1 MKNYYSSGFKLGIL
15 GGGQLGRMLLAETQK
30 FDIHTAILESNKN
43 APCAEICNTF
53 VVGDLLDFDAV
64 YNFGKTVD
72 VLTIEIENIN
82 LDALDKLEQE
92 GLTIYPKPKDL
103 RIIQNKARQK
113 NFYIDHQIPT
123 AEFSHYAY
131 LEELIHSF
139 ENNIIQ
145 FPFVWK
151 AARFG
156 YDGNGVKIVRNI
168 EDLASLPNVE
178 CITEKLIPFKNELAV
193 IVARNAAGEVK
204 TYPVV
209 EMEFHPE
216 ANQVEYV
223 ICPAR
228 IAPKVAEKAREVA
241 LKVVSDLDFIGLLAV
256 EMFQTEDDK
265 ILVNEVAPRPH
276 NSGHYSIEASYTNQ
290 FEQHLRSVLNL
301 PLGNTA
307 SKVAGIMVNLVGSA
321 GFSGDVIYQNI
332 EEILKIDGVTPHI
345 YGKKET
351 RPFRKMGHVTIVN
364 ADIDRARAIAQK
376 VKETIRVISK

>member
-30 FDIHTAILESNKN
+30 FDIYTAILENNKN
-43 APCAEICNTF
+43 APCAAICNRF

-72 VLTIEIENIN
+72 LLTIEIENVN
-82 LDALDKLEQE
+82 LDALDKLENE

-113 NFYIDHQIPT
+113 NFYVDHQIPT

-290 FEQHLRSVLNL
+290 FEQHLRSILNL